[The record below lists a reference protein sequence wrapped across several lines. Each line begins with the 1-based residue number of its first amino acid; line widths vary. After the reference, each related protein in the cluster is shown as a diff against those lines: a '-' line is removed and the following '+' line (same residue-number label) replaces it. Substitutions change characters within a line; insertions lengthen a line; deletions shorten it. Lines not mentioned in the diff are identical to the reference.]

1 MLHGQGWLSV
11 AASHLI
17 SRKPEAWTPVA
28 HRVLSDAE
36 AAELRAGAAKPREA
50 EGVSMPAAWKSAT
63 CLVTGEPLHTV
74 LPPLGSPQALVLDS

>member
-17 SRKPEAWTPVA
+17 SRKPEARTPVA

-36 AAELRAGAAKPREA
+36 AAELRAGAAKSREA
-50 EGVSMPAAWKSAT
+50 EGVSMPAAWKSA
-63 CLVTGEPLHTV
+63 LVTGEPLHPV
-74 LPPLGSPQALVLDS
+74 IPPLGSPQALVLDS